1 MTHVAIAKKVVH
13 TIVQMNVAN
22 RVQILIDE
30 NTELDGDSITATCTG
45 LVVGHLV
52 ANQTDKITN
61 PMVDRTASKL
71 STMKANWKN
80 RKSQES

>member
-1 MTHVAIAKKVVH
+1 MFTNVQIAKKVVH
-13 TIVQMNVAN
+13 TIVQMNVAS

-30 NTELDGDSITATCTG
+30 NTEFEADSITATCTG

-61 PMVDRTASKL
+61 PMVE
-71 STMKANWKN
+71 KAAVKISAAHSSWKN
-80 RKSQES
+80 RKSES